1 MVILCLKKPQ
11 QKQKKPQFFSWNKFL
26 TVLLKAPINNIGEV
40 RMSCDIVYNRNG
52 IAQPKYG
59 INIFYLCEVHPH
71 YSSKLFDVTVQV
83 NYCVFVYTCLLKS
96 CVDLKHIC
104 KMNSVVPATSH
115 RAIS

>member
-1 MVILCLKKPQ
+1 
-11 QKQKKPQFFSWNKFL
+11 
-26 TVLLKAPINNIGEV
+26 
-40 RMSCDIVYNRNG
+40 MSCDIVYNRNG